1 MELTGKSGPT
11 SIVETSQ
18 PSQADLIKKK
28 TYYINKL
35 ATCLVNINEFNFV
48 NRVDYFIAQ

>member
-11 SIVETSQ
+11 SIVRTFWAT
-18 PSQADLIKKK
+18 QADLIKK

-35 ATCLVNINEFNFV
+35 ATFLVNINEFNFV
-48 NRVDYFIAQ
+48 NRMDYFTAQ